1 MCKTPDPSITYWF
14 VLLEF
19 VNVVKIPTVMNFG
32 MDVTVNTATCNGCQT
47 IGLMSW
53 SMQRLPDNR
62 IVETVARQSDGSCK
76 DDTKTILPTAYE
88 PTLEPNGYG
97 RVQSFDL
104 LLDNY
109 CHCIRTCLTITIFFL
124 GECP

>member
-1 MCKTPDPSITYWF
+1 MICLQRRIATSQPTLPITDPI
-14 VLLEF
+14 
-19 VNVVKIPTVMNFG
+19 NVKSECCRIHFKVMNFG

-53 SMQRLPDNR
+53 SVQRLPDNR

-104 LLDNY
+104 LLDSVY
-109 CHCIRTCLTITIFFL
+109 VRV
-124 GECP
+124 